1 MGYQLIETI
10 EVGAGGAAS
19 IEFTGIDGS
28 AQNLVCLVSPRV
40 SATGYS
46 IRARFNSDSGANY
59 AYRNLYGT
67 GSSVAS
73 QGYATQSGIL
83 FGIVSG
89 GTNTANTFASVQ
101 LTIPN
106 YSGSSSKT
114 ISADSVSE
122 NNATQA
128 YQQISAGSWTGTA
141 AITTLTISVEGTA
154 TFSPNST
161 ASLYKVTAE

>member
-1 MGYQLIETI
+1 MGYQLIEHI
-10 EVGAGGAAS
+10 EVGSGGAAS
-19 IEFTGIDGS
+19 IEFAGIDGTG
-28 AQNLVCLVSPRV
+28 QDLMCLVSPRV
-40 SATGYS
+40 SATGYNV
-46 IRARFNSDSGANY
+46 RARFNSDSGSNY

-73 QGYATQSGIL
+73 QSYATQNGIL
-83 FGIVSG
+83 FGIVAG
-89 GTNTANTFASVQ
+89 GTNTSDTFASVQ
-101 LTIPN
+101 LTVPN

-114 ISADSVSE
+114 ISSDSVSE

-154 TFSPNST
+154 TFSQYST
-161 ASLYKVTAE
+161 ASLYKITAD

>member
-10 EVGAGGAAS
+10 TVGAGGVAS
-19 IEFTGIDGS
+19 IEFTGIDGTG
-28 AQNLVCLVSPRV
+28 QDLVCLVSPRV

-46 IRARFNSDSGANY
+46 VRARFNSDSGSNY
-59 AYRNLYGT
+59 AYQKLYGT
-67 GSSVAS
+67 GSSVGS
-73 QGYATQSGIL
+73 QSYVTQNGIL
-83 FGIVSG
+83 FGIASG
-89 GTNTANTFASVQ
+89 GTNTSDTFASVQ
-101 LTIPN
+101 LTVPN

-114 ISADSVSE
+114 ISSDSVSE

-154 TFSPNST
+154 TFSQYST
-161 ASLYKVTAE
+161 ATLYKITA